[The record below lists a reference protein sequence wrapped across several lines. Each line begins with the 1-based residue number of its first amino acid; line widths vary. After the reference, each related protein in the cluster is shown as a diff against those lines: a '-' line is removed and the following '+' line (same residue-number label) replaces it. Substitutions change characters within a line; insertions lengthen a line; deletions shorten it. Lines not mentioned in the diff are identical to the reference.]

1 MKKLV
6 TFVGAV
12 LCCASSF
19 AITGKEVVD
28 KYFSENPAPV
38 FSRTEF
44 KVESFKNGKIDDSLT
59 LIQFGR
65 NKNELTETV
74 FEVTKNPGLKGTR
87 FLQSQKKNT
96 ADARW
101 IFTPALKSVRKIGSQ
116 DGGKSFVG
124 TEFTYNDTALRD
136 TDEDNHTL
144 VSENQSVSVGNSTYN
159 CYVVKSDPKSKR
171 NIEFD
176 YRIQYFD
183 KNTYIPVKIEYFDK
197 SGKLVKKMEV
207 TKLEQLTGVSGKKYN
222 LRKVAEITNMQT
234 GRRSVLTILSM
245 ELDKELKATYFS
257 QNWLSTG
264 KN

>member
-116 DGGKSFVG
+116 DGAKSFVG

-159 CYVVKSDPKSKR
+159 CYIVKSDPKSKR

-183 KNTYIPVKIEYFDK
+183 KNSMIPVKIEYFDK
-197 SGKLVKKMEV
+197 SGKMVKKMEV
-207 TKLEQLTGVSGKKYN
+207 TKLEQLVGVSGKKYN

-245 ELDKELKATYFS
+245 ELDKELKSTYFS

>member
-6 TFVGAV
+6 TLVGI
-12 LCCASSF
+12 LFCCMSLS

-28 KYFSENPAPV
+28 NYFFKNPAPA
-38 FSRTEF
+38 FSKTEF
-44 KVESFKNGKIDDSLT
+44 KVESFRNGKIEDSIT
-59 LIQFGR
+59 IIQFGR
-65 NKNELTETV
+65 NKNDLTETV
-74 FEVTKNPGLKGTR
+74 FEVTKNPSLKGTR
-87 FLQSQKKNT
+87 FLQSQKLRS

-101 IFTPALKSVRKIGSQ
+101 IFTPTLKTVRKIGSQ
-116 DGGKSFVG
+116 DGAKSFVG
-124 TEFTYNDTALRD
+124 TEFTYNDTALRE
-136 TDEDNHTL
+136 TDKDNHSL
-144 VSENQSVSVGNSTYN
+144 ISENQDITVGSASYN

-197 SGKLVKKMEV
+197 SGKLVKRMEV
-207 TKLEQLTGVSGKKYN
+207 TKLEQLVGATGKKHN
-222 LRKVAEITNMQT
+222 LRRVAEITNMLT
-234 GRRSVLTILSM
+234 GRRSVLTIISM

-264 KN
+264 KS